1 MHMALMACH
10 MKWKDS
16 KTWWCG
22 RAEAHGSC
30 LAAFKKTPAQPQFSE
45 SNLHIRPQISK
56 HT

>member
-1 MHMALMACH
+1 MALMACH